1 MVLNVPN
8 MITLFRLLLIP
19 FLAAF
24 LHFIGEARG
33 LANLETERFLGFWTM
48 IVFAIAGFSD
58 IIDGYYARRYRQVS
72 VFGKFIDPMA
82 DKLIHLTALVFLVFL
97 NRISPWFVVILLSRE
112 IFING
117 LRTVA
122 IAQGVV
128 IDAATLGKVKTA
140 WLNVGIGGLIWYHP
154 VFAGTAFEFDPKIV
168 GIIGIW
174 VGLILSVVSGMQY
187 TLRFVKGLKKL

>member
-1 MVLNVPN
+1 MILNVPN

-19 FLAAF
+19 FLAVL
-24 LHFIGEARG
+24 LHFIGKAQG
-33 LANLETERFLGFWTM
+33 LSNLEAERFFGFWTM

-58 IIDGYYARRYRQVS
+58 LVDGYYARCYGQVS

-97 NRISPWFVVILLSRE
+97 NRLSPWLVVILLSRE

-117 LRTVA
+117 LRTIA
-122 IAQGVV
+122 IAQGIV
-128 IDAATLGKVKTA
+128 IDAARLGKAKTA

-154 VFAGTAFEFDPKIV
+154 VFMNTAFKFDPKVV
-168 GIIGIW
+168 GMIGVW
-174 VGLILSVVSGMQY
+174 VGLVLSVVSGMQY
-187 TLRFVKGLKKL
+187 TFKFVRGLKD